1 MLLALHGPSRPATS
15 RLLVQVSRVLAAIL
29 GAPARFVRHR
39 HLLSTMAEMSDA
51 ELKDI
56 GLARPD
62 VSDAT
67 ALPLG
72 SDVGSFLAA
81 RAHDRD
87 RYSSRH

>member
-1 MLLALHGPSRPATS
+1 MLLALHAHSQPAQSRIRAQFGRAIS
-15 RLLVQVSRVLAAIL
+15 AIL
-29 GAPARFVRHR
+29 SAPARFIRHR
-39 HLLSTMAEMSDA
+39 QLLATMAEMSDV

-72 SDVGSFLAA
+72 SDVGLFLASRA
-81 RAHDRD
+81 RERD
-87 RYSSRH
+87 YASRR